1 MENDIYTT
9 ALLAMGGLL
18 VGLGLVVVI
27 LWGSAAWERRRR
39 LSRRRGSRPL
49 SFIFA
54 ASEWDPGG
62 PDAQIGGGH
71 GGWGDGHGG
80 GGDGGH

>member
-18 VGLGLVVVI
+18 VGLGLVVAI

-39 LSRRRGSRPL
+39 LSRRRGSRP
-49 SFIFA
+49 
-54 ASEWDPGG
+54 
-62 PDAQIGGGH
+62 
-71 GGWGDGHGG
+71 
-80 GGDGGH
+80 